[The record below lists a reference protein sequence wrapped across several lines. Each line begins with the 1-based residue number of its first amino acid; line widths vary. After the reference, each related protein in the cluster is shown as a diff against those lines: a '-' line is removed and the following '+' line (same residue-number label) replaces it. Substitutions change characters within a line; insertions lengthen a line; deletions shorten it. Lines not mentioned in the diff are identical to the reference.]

1 MAVDRVRGAHA
12 WHAGCLTSAQM
23 EPPQHKP
30 PLIRRDSGIRL
41 RPELIEAMPPAAR
54 ATPVVDAMEQVALIA
69 RSDME
74 AVELL
79 RLFVDRGVHAVP
91 VVDSAG
97 ELTGVV
103 SKMDVLSELC
113 GQPDTPRDRDFY
125 ASDTEAS
132 AAARRWERRSVRRVR
147 DFMMPLSVV
156 VTEETSVFEA
166 ASIMANQG
174 IHPVPVVNTGG
185 RVTGILTSSDVLRWL
200 ARNGA
205 HQV

>member
-1 MAVDRVRGAHA
+1 MQR
-12 WHAGCLTSAQM
+12 
-23 EPPQHKP
+23 PQPKG

-54 ATPVVDAMEQVALIA
+54 TTPVADAMEQVVLTA
-69 RSDME
+69 RPDME

-79 RLFVDRGVHAVP
+79 RLFVDRGVHALP
-91 VVDSAG
+91 VVDEAG
-97 ELTGVV
+97 EPIGVV
-103 SKMDVLSELC
+103 SKMDVLTDLC

-125 ASDTEAS
+125 ATDTEAS
-132 AAARRWERRSVRRVR
+132 AAARRWERRSGRRVR
-147 DFMMPLSVV
+147 DFMLPLSVV

-174 IHPVPVVNTGG
+174 IHPVPVVDKNG
-185 RVTGILTSSDVLRWL
+185 RVAGILTSSDVLRWL

-205 HQV
+205 HQI

>member
-1 MAVDRVRGAHA
+1 M
-12 WHAGCLTSAQM
+12 
-23 EPPQHKP
+23 
-30 PLIRRDSGIRL
+30 PL
-41 RPELIEAMPPAAR
+41 AAR
-54 ATPVVDAMEQVALIA
+54 TTPVADAMEQAVLIA
-69 RSDME
+69 QPEME

-79 RLFVDRGVHAVP
+79 KLFVDGGVHAVP
-91 VVDSAG
+91 VVDAG
-97 ELTGVV
+97 GEPIGVV
-103 SKMDVLSELC
+103 SKIDVLGELC
-113 GQPDTPRDRDFY
+113 GQPDAPRDRDFY

-166 ASIMANQG
+166 ASIMANKG
-174 IHPVPVVNTGG
+174 IHPVPVVNTSG

-205 HQV
+205 HQ